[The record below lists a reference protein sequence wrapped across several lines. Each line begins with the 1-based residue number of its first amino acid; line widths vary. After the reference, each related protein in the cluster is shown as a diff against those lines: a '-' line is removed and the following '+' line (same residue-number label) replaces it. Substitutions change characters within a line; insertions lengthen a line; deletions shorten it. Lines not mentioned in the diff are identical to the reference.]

1 MAKIRVEEADKGRY
15 LPLLLEADPSQDMI
29 ARYLEDGIL
38 YVLEEDG
45 RLEAAAVV
53 LPLGEGKCELKNIA
67 VAPQFQGK
75 GLGSRLLEH
84 VFADLKGR
92 YEEMLVGTT
101 TPVLPF
107 YHRHGFVDSH
117 VVKNFFTDNYPE
129 PIYENGVQCVDMLYL
144 RKRLEP

>member
-1 MAKIRVEEADKGRY
+1 MIKIRVEGEDKRRY

-38 YVLEEDG
+38 YILEEDG
-45 RLEAAAVV
+45 RLAAAAVV

-67 VAPQFQGK
+67 VVPPLQGK

-84 VFADLKGR
+84 VFDELKGQF
-92 YEEMLVGTT
+92 EEMLVGTT

-107 YHRHGFVDSH
+107 YHSHGFVDSH
-117 VVKNFFTDNYPE
+117 VLKNFFTDNYLE
-129 PIYENGVQCVDMLYL
+129 PIFENGVQCVDMLYL